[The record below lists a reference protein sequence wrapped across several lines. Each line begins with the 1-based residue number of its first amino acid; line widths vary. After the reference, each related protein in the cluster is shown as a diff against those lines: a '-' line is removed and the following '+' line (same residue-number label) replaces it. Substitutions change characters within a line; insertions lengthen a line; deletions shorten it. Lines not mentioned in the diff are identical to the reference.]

1 MSPAAGIERDGDGF
15 VIDAALVAEILGIG
29 VAEVREGMRS
39 GAITTRCETGE
50 GADAGRWRL
59 TFHHGGVARRL
70 VVDDGGRVLR
80 RSAFPAPGRA
90 AASPP
95 VGGTGRRS
103 G

>member
-1 MSPAAGIERDGDGF
+1 VTRVERDGEGF
-15 VIDAALVAEILGIG
+15 VVDAALVAEILGIG
-29 VAEVREGMRS
+29 LVEVREGMRS

-70 VVDDGGRVLR
+70 VVDGSGTVLR
-80 RSAFPAPGRA
+80 RSAFPAPARA
-90 AASPP
+90 AP
-95 VGGTGRRS
+95 GGPS